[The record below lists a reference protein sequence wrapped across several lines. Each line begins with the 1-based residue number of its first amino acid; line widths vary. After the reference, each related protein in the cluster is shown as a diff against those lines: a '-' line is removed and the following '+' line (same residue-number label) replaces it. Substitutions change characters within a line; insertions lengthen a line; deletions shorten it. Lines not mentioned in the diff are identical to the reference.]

1 MKKIESPG
9 HLLQLEVSKLKN
21 NIERGS
27 IYKHLVPNITKSRAE
42 GNNSAQSPGRRIK
55 ILLIPDPT
63 LYPDSWLDKSR
74 HDVIES
80 T

>member
-21 NIERGS
+21 NIEKGS

-42 GNNSAQSPGRRIK
+42 GNNSAQRVQVVGLR
-55 ILLIPDPT
+55 
-63 LYPDSWLDKSR
+63 YY
-74 HDVIES
+74 
-80 T
+80 